1 MNQKKSKWFPES
13 ITTLIIQEGKRQK
26 NALIVYFILILI
38 AYAWIYIEPAMARYS
53 IPTLIFSF
61 IYAPWV
67 AWGFKVETQ
76 SSEDKDDC
84 LLIHKWIVNL
94 FYLFVA
100 FVFMRTLMIGLAL
113 SYDLPVSILASVN
126 ILGFVSGLALF
137 TGTAI
142 FRLISSTQRIRPIL
156 IGLASLLIEGL
167 IVGFC
172 VLNQYDNVF
181 HWIVVMGLGFLAV
194 TLVSIGCIL
203 WASRYPWK
211 KSFILIGVGILLSGS
226 FFLSGTMIQYKPDS
240 ITIHTLPFPWDSRLS
255 LHNPKAWNG
264 HLYVKT
270 LTPHPVRELYYQ
282 IDNPDDE
289 NSPIVPIT
297 ARIKK
302 ENNLLYLASNQIED
316 GILFTYQSH
325 SSIFQIESWDLNK
338 MVSASPVAPQIQGKT
353 YSMITIDK
361 ALQPTLL
368 IRTTF
373 NNPFGDRELVM
384 YRTREDRYSYFGA
397 DETKEQN
404 AVLYSF
410 GFRPSDF
417 SINHIS
423 AITTAAMQWIPEIGP
438 INEKYSLGITT
449 TPNKNRKYL
458 TLFDSADSKNLIPIK
473 TLPDVKTFYTIQN
486 GYLYALG
493 TKYVLEVYDL
503 RTLPEIKHIAT
514 LSVPWPNS
522 SSLVFNVQHIYFDK
536 DKNIILIFTRDN
548 AFVVDIQNPEKPKLI
563 KQVQGLGP
571 KNKDAHFVADL
582 SAHKFYFLHEEGLN
596 QLRVYSYSYTK

>member
-26 NALIVYFILILI
+26 NALIVYFILSLI
-38 AYAWIYIEPAMARYS
+38 AYTWIYIVPAMAPYS

-67 AWGFKVETQ
+67 AWGFRVEPD
-76 SSEDKDDC
+76 SSEDRNDS
-84 LLIHKWIVNL
+84 LLIHKWIVSL

-100 FVFMRTLMIGLAL
+100 FVFMRTLTIGLAL
-113 SYDLPVSILASVN
+113 SYNLPVSILASVN
-126 ILGFVSGLALF
+126 ILEFVSGLTLF

-142 FRLISSTQRIRPIL
+142 FRLISSTQKIRPIL
-156 IGLASLLIEGL
+156 IGLAALLIESL
-167 IVGFC
+167 IVSFY
-172 VLNQYDNVF
+172 VLNQHDNMF
-181 HWIVVMGLGFLAV
+181 DWMVVIGLGFLA
-194 TLVSIGCIL
+194 TALVSIGCIL

-226 FFLSGTMIQYKPDS
+226 FFLSGTMVQYQPDS
-240 ITIHTLPFPWDSRLS
+240 ITIHTLPFPWDNRLS

-270 LTPHPVRELYYQ
+270 LTPDPVQELYYQ

-302 ENNLLYLASNQIED
+302 ENNLLYPASNQIED
-316 GILFTYQSH
+316 GVLFTYQSH
-325 SSIFQIESWDLNK
+325 DSMFQIESWDINK
-338 MVSASPVAPQIQGKT
+338 MVSASPIAHQIQGKT

-361 ALQPTLL
+361 VLQPTLL
-368 IRTTF
+368 VRTTI
-373 NNPFGDRELVM
+373 NNPFGDENLFM
-384 YRTREDRYSYFGA
+384 CRTREDRYSYFGF
-397 DETKEQN
+397 DKTKEQN
-404 AVLYSF
+404 TVLYSF

-423 AITTAAMQWIPEIGP
+423 AITTAALPWIPRIDP

-449 TPNKNRKYL
+449 THNKNREYL

-473 TLPDVKTFYTIQN
+473 TLPDAKMFYTIQN

-503 RTLPEIKHIAT
+503 RTLPEIKHVAT
-514 LSVPWPNS
+514 LPVPWPNP

-536 DKNIILIFTRDN
+536 DKNVILVFTRNN
-548 AFVVDIQNPEKPKLI
+548 AFVVDVQNPEKPKLI
-563 KQVQGLGP
+563 KQVQSLGP
-571 KNKDAHFVADL
+571 KNNDAHFVADL
-582 SAHKFYFLHEEGLN
+582 SAHKFYFLHEEGVN